1 MPNPTGE
8 DESEKS
14 ALDTANV
21 RKNATAVRKRAAPA
35 TPSTSASNAKKQKPS
50 GRKTPTKKQQKRS
63 PSSAGINAGTPS
75 SVASGIQFFTPEKQK
90 ELKEVKMQEQK
101 LTEVEEI
108 ETKALAII
116 NSNTKST
123 RLDVHRSMWAF
134 AAECECR
141 GDEEEIFFQ
150 RCQVNHNCVAPP
162 IANEIT
168 NNFLGNPINADQT
181 GKVYEC
187 SMGGDMHCLF
197 TCNDEVNVCSEIFY
211 IL

>member
-1 MPNPTGE
+1 
-8 DESEKS
+8 
-14 ALDTANV
+14 
-21 RKNATAVRKRAAPA
+21 
-35 TPSTSASNAKKQKPS
+35 
-50 GRKTPTKKQQKRS
+50 
-63 PSSAGINAGTPS
+63 
-75 SVASGIQFFTPEKQK
+75 
-90 ELKEVKMQEQK
+90 MQEQK

-134 AAECECR
+134 AAECECT

-197 TCNDEVNVCSEIFY
+197 TCNEEVNVCSEIFY